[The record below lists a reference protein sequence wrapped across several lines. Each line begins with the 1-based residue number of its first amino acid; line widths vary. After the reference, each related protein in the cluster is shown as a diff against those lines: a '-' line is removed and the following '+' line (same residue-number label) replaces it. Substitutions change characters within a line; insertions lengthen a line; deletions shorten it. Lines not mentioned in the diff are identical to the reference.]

1 MIIRKKS
8 TLTGKINTMELDVTN
23 SQLKRYEEG
32 SELVQSIFP
41 NMNVDG
47 REFLISGVTPTEWAK
62 SFGKVE

>member
-41 NMNVDG
+41 NMNVDE

>member
-41 NMNVDG
+41 NMNVDE

-62 SFGKVE
+62 SFGK

>member
-41 NMNVDG
+41 NMNVDE

-62 SFGKVE
+62 SFGKEE

>member
-41 NMNVDG
+41 NMNVDE
-47 REFLISGVTPTEWAK
+47 REFLISGVTPTEWAE
-62 SFGKVE
+62 SFGK

>member
-32 SELVQSIFP
+32 SELVQSH
-41 NMNVDG
+41 
-47 REFLISGVTPTEWAK
+47 K
-62 SFGKVE
+62 